1 MVNYDVLNTDPD
13 SQESKLKQMVQLMSL
28 DRNGRINVD
37 SLLDVLAGS
46 VDPVLADAIL
56 QPKEVAQQEI
66 VKDVTDDLTKIHA
79 GIEMPARPN
88 GGQVAMQII
97 QQYMQQPDIAQRLQS
112 DQGFSQRLQKYMSQY
127 EFAQAQQ
134 VNATQYGQFGTSAA
148 AVGDIQT
155 QGMQQ

>member
-1 MVNYDVLNTDPD
+1 
-13 SQESKLKQMVQLMSL
+13 
-28 DRNGRINVD
+28 
-37 SLLDVLAGS
+37 
-46 VDPVLADAIL
+46 
-56 QPKEVAQQEI
+56 
-66 VKDVTDDLTKIHA
+66 
-79 GIEMPARPN
+79 
-88 GGQVAMQII
+88 
-97 QQYMQQPDIAQRLQS
+97 MQQPDIAQRLQS